1 MSVPSLPPVRYKE
14 LLSLVSNEHC
24 VRAQSSAVLWMWLER
39 WGGASTL
46 FAVERGEVEAEL
58 PLFICN
64 QRAIVSRA
72 LYFYYGT
79 FWKKVFSV
87 VFFGLI
93 FTVCSQ
99 MNSMFI

>member
-1 MSVPSLPPVRYKE
+1 M
-14 LLSLVSNEHC
+14 SNERC

-39 WGGASTL
+39 RGGASTL

-72 LYFYYGT
+72 LYFYHGT

-87 VFFGLI
+87 VFFWSDFYCMFSNEQYVYI
-93 FTVCSQ
+93 VCSEETRRK
-99 MNSMFI
+99 